1 MDIKHSRRLLLLGAP
16 QCGSLDLTHALTGSA
31 PTPDASG
38 SCAGL
43 THEWD
48 VRTTYYKATVP
59 LWIDEISNVDE
70 WKGEFMKEEAGEV
83 VRAVGGWVFVF
94 RLPATPVSD
103 KDAEVERTMAA
114 LQEVLEAHAG
124 YGAES
129 VLLAVGMPS
138 SNGNGSRTALAKEKR
153 EEWDDVAM
161 QYGFE
166 FVEFAAQGVNEFG
179 EKQGVERVREALE
192 ANEWADEEGG
202 DGEEDDLG
210 LDLDGD
216 EDEFGDFGFGREEAE
231 MTAELFGLKAS
242 LLGDGEEDED
252 GYGDALG
259 DTEQKSQVDDLDK
272 MMSKLMA
279 VREQSAD
286 LPEAQRKRMA
296 AKAVREL
303 MGDGSGI

>member
-1 MDIKHSRRLLLLGAP
+1 MNITHPRRLLLLGTPA
-16 QCGSLDLTHALTGSA
+16 CGSLDVTHALTGSS
-31 PTPDASG
+31 PSPDASG

-48 VRTTYYKATVP
+48 VRTPYYSATVP
-59 LWIDEISNVDE
+59 LWIDEIPNVGE
-70 WKGEFMKEEAGEV
+70 WKNEFMKEEAAEV
-83 VRAVGGWVFVF
+83 VRAVGAWVFVF
-94 RLPATPVSD
+94 RMGSD
-103 KDAEVERTMAA
+103 GRAGDGEEVEGTMEA
-114 LQEVLEAHAG
+114 LQAVLEVHAG

-138 SNGNGSRTALAKEKR
+138 GGKERVALGREKR

-166 FVEFAAQGVNEFG
+166 FVEFGATGTNEFG
-179 EKQGVERVREALE
+179 EKQGVERLREALE
-192 ANEWADEEGG
+192 ANEWADDGDGG
-202 DGEEDDLG
+202 DDLEALG
-210 LDLDGD
+210 LDGED
-216 EDEFGDFGFGREEAE
+216 EEEFGDFGREEAE

-242 LLGDGEEDED
+242 LLGEDED
-252 GYGDALG
+252 DAEGYGQALG
-259 DTEQKSQVDDLDK
+259 GDLADGEQKNQVDDLDK

-303 MGDGSGI
+303 MGDGSGL